1 MANYIKEKK
10 TQRMTI
16 TNDIGEYQKTLE
28 EIEDQKGKMQSSSE
42 EMKSKRIQG
51 TSEIGNIIMSIDNLL
66 TKCQIRSTKKAAYS
80 SVDQKF
86 KNFDDLNQRGEH
98 ALAQL
103 DEIQVNI
110 VDMQKLLKRLEEH
123 EANEGKN

>member
-1 MANYIKEKK
+1 
-10 TQRMTI
+10 
-16 TNDIGEYQKTLE
+16 
-28 EIEDQKGKMQSSSE
+28 MQSSSE

-66 TKCQIRSTKKAAYS
+66 TKCQIRSAKKAAYS
-80 SVDQKF
+80 NIDPKF
-86 KNFDDLNQRGEH
+86 KNFDDLNHRGEH

-123 EANEGKN
+123 EANEGKNSI